1 MKELEMNKI
10 EEKANKIVNRKENEV
25 DDLIPSVL
33 SVGFFI
39 YTIFFFLFGVLS
51 KQIIFYIWAIIFFL
65 LMMITTRIIEF
76 IICIKYR
83 NDREYQI
90 AKKIVRN
97 FEEKEKRERLKETI
111 EEESKKVKELK
122 ELEDYANNIW

>member
-10 EEKANKIVNRKENEV
+10 EEKANRIVNRKENEV

-33 SVGFFI
+33 SVGFFL

-51 KQIIFYIWAIIFFL
+51 KQIIFYIWAIIFFS
-65 LMMITTRIIEF
+65 LMMITTHIIEF
-76 IICIKYR
+76 IIFIKYR
-83 NDREYQI
+83 NNREYQI

-97 FEEKEKRERLKETI
+97 FEKKEKRERLKETI
-111 EEESKKVKELK
+111 EEESKKAKELK
-122 ELEDYANNIW
+122 ELEDYANNI

>member
-39 YTIFFFLFGVLS
+39 YTIFLFLFGVLS

-65 LMMITTRIIEF
+65 LMMITTCIIEF
-76 IICIKYR
+76 IIFIKYR

>member
-10 EEKANKIVNRKENEV
+10 EEKANRIVNRKENEV

-51 KQIIFYIWAIIFFL
+51 KQIIFYIWAIIFFS
-65 LMMITTRIIEF
+65 LMMITTHIVEF
-76 IICIKYR
+76 IIFIKYR
-83 NDREYQI
+83 NDKEYQI

-97 FEEKEKRERLKETI
+97 FEKKEKRERLKETI
-111 EEESKKVKELK
+111 EEESKKAKELK
-122 ELEDYANNIW
+122 ELEDYANNI

>member
-10 EEKANKIVNRKENEV
+10 EEKANRIVNRKENEV

-33 SVGFFI
+33 SVGFFL

-51 KQIIFYIWAIIFFL
+51 KQIIFYIWAIIFFS
-65 LMMITTRIIEF
+65 LMMITTHIIEF
-76 IICIKYR
+76 IIFIKYR

-97 FEEKEKRERLKETI
+97 FEKKEKRERLKETI
-111 EEESKKVKELK
+111 EEESKKAKELK
-122 ELEDYANNIW
+122 ELEDYANNI